1 MPRFQ
6 RMAQGLAARRPG
18 VKEVSMT
25 GVSRLMWLLALLL
38 LALPF
43 RTEALSP
50 RAELTI
56 ASSYGFPGTK
66 TVPLA
71 VTLTSL
77 DGAQVSGL
85 SFDLTFDDSRLS
97 FREASLGIAAAMAG
111 KTATWN
117 LVAPNR
123 LRVIII
129 GVNQWAIGTGP
140 VLSVR
145 FNILPGAATGTSIL
159 GLSSFVAS
167 DPASSPV
174 TRSSTDGSFRV
185 VKGRQRVPPP
195 PLPPRTSTRTPPPPK
210 SY

>member
-1 MPRFQ
+1 MQ
-6 RMAQGLAARRPG
+6 AA
-18 VKEVSMT
+18 
-25 GVSRLMWLLALLL
+25 SRLVWLLATLA

-43 RTEALSP
+43 GTEALSP
-50 RAELTI
+50 RAELGI

-77 DGAQVSGL
+77 DGAQVAGL

-97 FREASLGIAAAMAG
+97 FREASLGTAAAVAG

-129 GVNQWAIGTGP
+129 GVNQWAISNGP

-145 FNILPGAATGTSIL
+145 FNILPGAATGTSTL
-159 GLSSFVAS
+159 GLSSVVAS
-167 DPASSPV
+167 DPTSSPV
-174 TRSSTDGSFRV
+174 TRSSTDGAFRV
-185 VKGRQRVPPP
+185 VRGRRLVPPP
-195 PLPPRTSTRTPPPPK
+195 PLPPRSSTRTPPPPK
-210 SY
+210 SN